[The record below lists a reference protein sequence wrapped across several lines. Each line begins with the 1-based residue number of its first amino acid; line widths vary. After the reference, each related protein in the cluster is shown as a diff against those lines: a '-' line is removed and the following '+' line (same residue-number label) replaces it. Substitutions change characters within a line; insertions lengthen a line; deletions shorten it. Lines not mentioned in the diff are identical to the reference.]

1 MDFMFNDPAM
11 LDHLDFLFKSDN
23 ARKLLFY
30 YQVIVFVSS
39 LIHAFSSSIFFC

>member
-1 MDFMFNDPAM
+1 MDYMFNDPAM

-30 YQVIVFVSS
+30 FQPEESRYTIDGLDPVR
-39 LIHAFSSSIFFC
+39 L

>member
-30 YQVIVFVSS
+30 YQVTLFQDV
-39 LIHAFSSSIFFC
+39 